1 MDSAYYE
8 RSMLSSKKLP
18 LQSVPQSIRSSILD
32 TYILEFLDLPEDF
45 SENNLRKAITHNL
58 KQVIL
63 EFGKDFTFIGE
74 EYRVQVGGQDFYIDL
89 LFYNRALSCLVP
101 IELKIGKFKPEHI
114 GQINFYLEALDR
126 TVKNQMKI
134 PV

>member
-18 LQSVPQSIRSSILD
+18 PQSVPQSIRSSILD

-74 EYRVQVGGQDFYIDL
+74 EYRVQVGGQDFYMDL

-114 GQINFYLEALDR
+114 GKSTFIWKLL
-126 TVKNQMKI
+126 TV
-134 PV
+134 P

>member
-18 LQSVPQSIRSSILD
+18 PQSVPQSIRSSILD

-58 KQVIL
+58 KQADRIFIL
-63 EFGKDFTFIGE
+63 ICCSIIG
-74 EYRVQVGGQDFYIDL
+74 RCPA
-89 LFYNRALSCLVP
+89 LFPLS
-101 IELKIGKFKPEHI
+101 
-114 GQINFYLEALDR
+114 
-126 TVKNQMKI
+126 
-134 PV
+134 

>member
-18 LQSVPQSIRSSILD
+18 PQSVPQSIRSSILD

-89 LFYNRALSCLVP
+89 LFYNRAIGRCPALFPLS
-101 IELKIGKFKPEHI
+101 
-114 GQINFYLEALDR
+114 
-126 TVKNQMKI
+126 
-134 PV
+134 